1 VNDEQHAEG
10 EHLLAS
16 FQADPNTD
24 TQYMIDTTEKWAKS
38 RGLYNALL
46 DSIAVQKGEK
56 AGIASELMF
65 EAENFSFK
73 KKSLSDHFMKLCT
86 RTKKKN
92 RVISGIMSPEDVT
105 LFV

>member
-73 KKSLSDHFMKLCT
+73 KKSHMKLCT